1 MAGNAGGPS
10 RRRGAPLPSRRPGAT
25 KPLPRPARVDCE
37 APRLGEALEFLRLI
51 WALDH
56 GLQSR
61 SKRMRTTIGLTGPQR
76 LVIRIVSRYPR
87 ILAGELAAVLHLH
100 PSTLTGILERLEG
113 RRLLL
118 RRTDDRD
125 RRRAVLELTRA
136 GKRLDVPST
145 GTIESSVAR
154 ALAGFPRAKLEAT
167 REVLEALTRDL
178 AEVPDRKNALR
189 RRKGVSP

>member
-1 MAGNAGGPS
+1 MEKPI
-10 RRRGAPLPSRRPGAT
+10 RRRGDPLASRTPNTTRPSGGPG
-25 KPLPRPARVDCE
+25 RVDCE
-37 APRLGEALEFLRLI
+37 APRLGEALEFLRLV

-61 SKRMRTTIGLTGPQR
+61 SKRMRATIGLTGPQR

-113 RRLLL
+113 RRLLV

-125 RRRAVLELTRA
+125 RRRAVLEVTKS
-136 GKRLDVPST
+136 GKKMDVPST
-145 GTIESSVAR
+145 GTIEASVAR
-154 ALAGFPRAKLEAT
+154 TLAAFPRAKLDAT
-167 REVLEALTRDL
+167 REVLEALTRELTD
-178 AEVPDRKNALR
+178 VPDRKEAVR
-189 RRKGVSP
+189 RPRGVGP